1 MWGFHERPDN
11 SAIDDPTLHEAKPTE
26 TNQQSPNLPRDTT
39 LPILSPTK
47 ITERPTMVFLNEPCK
62 VIRRELYTAEPLN
75 LPDET
80 LRSLV
85 KHFSET
91 LQPHFDTF
99 P

>member
-1 MWGFHERPDN
+1 
-11 SAIDDPTLHEAKPTE
+11 
-26 TNQQSPNLPRDTT
+26 
-39 LPILSPTK
+39 
-47 ITERPTMVFLNEPCK
+47 MVFLNEPCK